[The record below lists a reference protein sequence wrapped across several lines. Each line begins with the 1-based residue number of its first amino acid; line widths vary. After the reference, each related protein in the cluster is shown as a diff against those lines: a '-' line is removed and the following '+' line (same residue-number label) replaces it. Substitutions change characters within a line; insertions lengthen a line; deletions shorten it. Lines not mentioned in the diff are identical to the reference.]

1 MKLLEFQGKD
11 VFRRYGIPVPPT
23 GGAIQK
29 PAQLPAAL
37 KRAGKGPWVIKAQ
50 VLAGGRGKAGGV
62 KLAKTPKEA
71 SEIVKNMLGMRLIT
85 PQTGEKGI
93 KVGTVLVDKAS
104 DIAREIYFS
113 VVLDRKLGC
122 PTIIASAEGGVEIEH
137 LAHHKPEAILREAVD
152 PVAGLKGYQ
161 ARRLAFALK
170 IPTPQ
175 LGVFVKMATALVKVF
190 MDLDANLVEVNPLIV
205 TAKGELVA
213 LDAKVTTDDNALF
226 RQKELA
232 DMTDIEATPAEKEA
246 KKVGISF
253 VGLDGTIGCMV
264 NGAGL
269 AMATMDSVHLAGGS
283 PANFLDVGGGAN
295 AEQVTRAFQ
304 IIMKDKKVKAVLINI
319 FGGIMRC
326 DTIAEGV
333 LAALKKIKLNVP
345 LVVRLEGTNVKEGRA
360 LLQKSGLKMTVADS
374 LWDAAQKA
382 VAAAGEN

>member
-1 MKLLEFQGKD
+1 MKLLEFEGKD
-11 VFRRYGIPVPPT
+11 VFRRYGLPVPPT
-23 GGAIQK
+23 GGAIEK

-62 KLAKTPKEA
+62 KIAKTPKEA
-71 SEIVKNMLGMRLIT
+71 ALIVKNMLGMKLVT
-85 PQTGEKGI
+85 PQTGEKGV
-93 KVGTVLVDKAS
+93 KVNKVLVDKAS
-104 DIAREIYFS
+104 DIAREIYLG

-122 PTIIASAEGGVEIEH
+122 PLIIASAEGGVEIEV
-137 LAHHKPEAILREAVD
+137 LAHTKPEAILRMPVD
-152 PVAGLKGYQ
+152 ATAGLRPYQ
-161 ARRLAFALK
+161 ARQLAFQLR
-170 IPTPQ
+170 IPADQ
-175 LGVFVKMATALVKVF
+175 LGAFVKLAMGMVKIF
-190 MDLDANLVEVNPLIV
+190 MDLDANLVEVNPLIL
-205 TAKGELVA
+205 TPKGELLA

-232 DMTDIEATPAEKEA
+232 AKPDLEATPAEKEA
-246 KKVGISF
+246 KKTGITF
-253 VGLDGTIGCMV
+253 IGLDGTIGCMV

-295 AEQVTRAFQ
+295 AEQVTKAFQ
-304 IIMKDKKVKAVLINI
+304 IIMKDKKVQAVLINI

-333 LAALKKIKLNVP
+333 LTALKKIKLTVP
-345 LVVRLEGTNVKEGRA
+345 LVVRLEGTNVKEGKA
-360 LLQKSGLKMTVADS
+360 LLQKSGLKMIVADS

-382 VAAAGEN
+382 VAAAGAN